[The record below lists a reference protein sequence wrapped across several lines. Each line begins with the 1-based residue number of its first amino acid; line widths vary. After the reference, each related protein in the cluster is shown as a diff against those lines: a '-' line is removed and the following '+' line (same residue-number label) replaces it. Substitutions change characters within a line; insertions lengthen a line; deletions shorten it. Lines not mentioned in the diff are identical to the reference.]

1 MTPNVGRTGSLGDD
15 RLGILSI
22 EVCDPYTSRGVE
34 SRRGTGSWRG
44 VVTAAGG
51 LLKICST
58 VATITRSEEY
68 LKLKS
73 PKMLH

>member
-1 MTPNVGRTGSLGDD
+1 MISNVGMTDSLGGNPSEISVN
-15 RLGILSI
+15 RS
-22 EVCDPYTSRGVE
+22 CDPYTSGGVE

-44 VVTAAGG
+44 VVTAAGE

-73 PKMLH
+73 PE

>member
-1 MTPNVGRTGSLGDD
+1 MISNLGRTDSLDGNPLEISVN
-15 RLGILSI
+15 RS
-22 EVCDPYTSRGVE
+22 CYPYTRGGVE
-34 SRRGTGSWRG
+34 SRRDTGSWRG

-73 PKMLH
+73 PW